1 MRGPTTEAREG
12 WFLLSVE
19 TEMNGRSKSTNEKGL
34 SWLFRWTR
42 RTGTRD
48 FYPALAALVSPAQTS
63 FFLTVYYFNFVS
75 PSPSNLGRKSCTAA
89 CL

>member
-34 SWLFRWTR
+34 SCLFRWTR
-42 RTGTRD
+42 RTGTSD
-48 FYPALAALVSPAQTS
+48 YYPALAALVIPA
-63 FFLTVYYFNFVS
+63 
-75 PSPSNLGRKSCTAA
+75 
-89 CL
+89 